1 MNALRRRGVPVIS
14 PWGTALPVRPRRTTW
29 LNALNTPLWQ
39 NSSARDQSGA
49 RRDSAPV
56 QRFLTMGTPRDRYG
70 VPVTTT
76 PAPAD
81 DAQGHEGLAGPTA
94 LGHAEPISKKRVV
107 AWGMWDWG
115 AQPFNTVITTFV
127 FAVYITSS
135 AFGSTNATSQALA
148 VSTTIAGLLVALLA
162 PVLGQNSDRS
172 GRTVRNLRIQTWV
185 LAAISAALFFVK
197 PEPGF
202 LWLGLGLLALG
213 SIISEIAGVNYNATI
228 EQVADQRTVG
238 RVSGFGWGMGYLGG
252 ILVLLLLFFLF
263 IQPDVGLFG
272 VTDEGAMDI
281 RVSMLVCG
289 LWIALFTLP
298 AFSVLKDRPQPL
310 APRVGIADSYR
321 LVWRSI
327 RGLWGSSRHTV
338 YFLMASALFRDGL
351 AGVFAF
357 GAILAAGTFG
367 LSAGEVII
375 FGAAANIVAGL
386 ATMAFGMLD
395 DRIGPKRVILI
406 CLASLVVLGLLVF
419 VFHDGGKTVFW
430 VLGLLLTVFVGPAQ
444 AASRSF
450 LARLIPQGKSG
461 EIFGLYATTGRVVS
475 FLSPLAFGAFIGLGA
490 LITGRENTQYWGI
503 LGIVLILAAGFAVMI
518 PVKEHD
524 EHTMV

>member
-1 MNALRRRGVPVIS
+1 
-14 PWGTALPVRPRRTTW
+14 
-29 LNALNTPLWQ
+29 
-39 NSSARDQSGA
+39 
-49 RRDSAPV
+49 
-56 QRFLTMGTPRDRYG
+56 MGTPRDRYG

-202 LWLGLGLLALG
+202 LWLGLGLLGLG

-252 ILVLLLLFFLF
+252 ILVLLLIYFLL
-263 IQPDVGLFG
+263 IQPEVGLFG
-272 VTDEGAMDI
+272 VSDEESLDVRA
-281 RVSMLVCG
+281 SMIVCG
-289 LWIALFTLP
+289 LWTLLFTIP
-298 AFSVLKDRPQPL
+298 AFLVLRDRPKERV
-310 APRVGIADSYR
+310 PRVGVVQSYR
-321 LVWRSI
+321 L
-327 RGLWGSSRHTV
+327 LWGTVKRLWNTSRQTV
-338 YFLMASALFRDGL
+338 YFLLASALFRDGL

-357 GAILAAGTFG
+357 GAVLAAGTFG
-367 LSAGEVII
+367 LSAGDVII

-386 ATMAFGMLD
+386 ATMAFGTLD
-395 DRIGPKRVILI
+395 DRIGPKKVILI
-406 CLASLVVLGLLVF
+406 SLGALVVIGIAIF
-419 VFHDGGKTVFW
+419 VLHDGGAKVFW
-430 VLGLLLTVFVGPAQ
+430 VLGLLMTIFVGPAQ

-450 LARLIPQGKSG
+450 LARLIPMGKSG

-475 FLSPLAFGAFIGLGA
+475 FLSPAAFGLAIALGA
-490 LITGRENTQYWGI
+490 MLTGKENTQYWGI
-503 LGIVLILAAGFAVMI
+503 LGIVLILLAGLLVML
-518 PVKEHD
+518 PVKEHH
-524 EHTMV
+524 EHSID